1 MQSCSQGRWKF
12 SDASVAACDGLEMT
26 VTSLLSLFQASPDV
40 DEEGFSLRPGDE
52 GDDILL
58 SEEVV
63 AAAVLGLFSCKTI
76 ELFG

>member
-1 MQSCSQGRWKF
+1 MKC
-12 SDASVAACDGLEMT
+12 SDASVAACDGLKMT

-58 SEEVV
+58 VRS
-63 AAAVLGLFSCKTI
+63 LGTFLQQNY
-76 ELFG
+76 